1 MQWSWLLVMSHNFD
15 MRVKKGTI
23 IDETPNIREFGSSRT
38 VQSKRNLP
46 DQIVD
51 LFLALVFTEKL
62 VAGDRLPPEL
72 KLTEILKVNRSSLRM
87 AMRVLARM
95 NVVKSTRGSGLV
107 VLDYKKNTGL
117 DFIGELVRIPELDLG
132 SKFLIQVLEGTRPIF
147 KLLANSFVEKD
158 SIERCIHYLN
168 VLDLQIR
175 YLTRD
180 KNLQA
185 LVRLDISLQ
194 NEASIAFGNP
204 LLRASFN
211 SFLPIRQYLMEIY
224 YSMDGNGLTYIQ
236 TQKNILL
243 AYIRKDIS
251 GEQFVSDYLD
261 LIYSETGKLQ
271 THLKTLSQDPVLKT
285 SPLQHYPTMT
295 CLNAG

>member
-1 MQWSWLLVMSHNFD
+1 MSALISAGAAITQQSDDILQN
-15 MRVKKGTI
+15 
-23 IDETPNIREFGSSRT
+23 EPLNIRRE
-38 VQSKRNLP
+38 KRNLP

-51 LFLALVFTEKL
+51 LFLALTFTGNL
-62 VAGDRLPPEL
+62 SPGDRLPPEL
-72 KLTEILKVNRSSLRM
+72 KLAEILKVNRSSLRM

-107 VLDYKKNTGL
+107 ILDYKKNTGL
-117 DFIGELVRIPELDLG
+117 NFIGELVRIPELDVG

-175 YLTRD
+175 YLNKD

-194 NEASIAFGNP
+194 NEASVSFGNP

-224 YSMDGNGLTYIQ
+224 YSMEGRGLPYVQ
-236 TQKNILL
+236 TQKDILL
-243 AYIRKDIS
+243 AYIRKDIT
-251 GEQFVSDYLD
+251 GDQFVTRYLE
-261 LIYSETGKLQ
+261 LINTETGLLQ
-271 THLKTLSQDPVLKT
+271 KHLETLPQEPNLKI
-285 SPLQHYPTMT
+285 SPLQHYPAMVR
-295 CLNAG
+295 LNTE